1 MNQNLRRK
9 LINLQLPNL
18 TPDQRFVHFGM
29 TSPIQTIK
37 LDQFLKWVGVAS
49 TGGEAKLMIQDGD
62 VTVNGIIETRRGRK
76 LVAGDLVTVQGET
89 YKVGTPL

>member
-1 MNQNLRRK
+1 
-9 LINLQLPNL
+9 
-18 TPDQRFVHFGM
+18 M

-37 LDQFLKWVGVAS
+37 LDQFLKWVGIAS

-76 LVAGDLVTVQGET
+76 LVAGDLVSVQGET
-89 YKVGTPL
+89 YQVGTQL

>member
-1 MNQNLRRK
+1 
-9 LINLQLPNL
+9 
-18 TPDQRFVHFGM
+18 M
-29 TSPIQTIK
+29 TNPIQTIK

-76 LVAGDLVTVQGET
+76 LVAGDLVSVQGET

>member
-1 MNQNLRRK
+1 
-9 LINLQLPNL
+9 
-18 TPDQRFVHFGM
+18 M

-76 LVAGDLVTVQGET
+76 LVAGDLVSVQGET
-89 YKVGTPL
+89 YQVGTQL

>member
-1 MNQNLRRK
+1 
-9 LINLQLPNL
+9 
-18 TPDQRFVHFGM
+18 M

-76 LVAGDLVTVQGET
+76 LVAGDLVSVQGET

>member
-1 MNQNLRRK
+1 
-9 LINLQLPNL
+9 
-18 TPDQRFVHFGM
+18 M

-76 LVAGDLVTVQGET
+76 LVAGDLVSVQGET
-89 YKVGTPL
+89 YKVGTSL